1 MPFSRPLLTDLQSQA
16 LADVAALGTGDLL
29 RRSISL
35 VLPYAQAGLAHGHYG
50 FLDYISLQA
59 VPATATGEFM
69 YQWGYLKGIT
79 PKAATPASGA
89 VTFTG
94 AAGVS
99 IPSGTQV
106 SAAGG
111 VTYSTTASGTVSGTT
126 VTVLVTADIA
136 GSAGNLGAGS
146 AISLSTSISGINAAG
161 IVATAITSGADVET
175 DSAYRLR
182 MLARYASP
190 PQGGSSAD
198 YIGWATEVAGV
209 TRAWVAPNGAGAGTV
224 VVYTMWDDVEA
235 AHGGFPQGSD
245 GVATGETRDTAATG
259 DQLVVA
265 NYIFAPFRRPTTAL
279 VFSVAPS
286 AYPINFTIADLDT
299 STADVRAAISVAL
312 TAVFR
317 RSASPGGTTYP
328 LAVSGAV
335 NGKMYPSEF
344 QAAIAAVSGVNR
356 FTLTAPAISIIAPAG
371 SIPALGTIT
380 YV

>member
-59 VPATATGEFM
+59 IPATATGEFM

-79 PKAATPASGA
+79 PKAATKASGT
-89 VTFTG
+89 VLFSG
-94 AAGVS
+94 IAGVS
-99 IPSGTQV
+99 IPAGTQV
-106 SAAGG
+106 SATGG
-111 VTYSTTASGTVSGTT
+111 ITYSTTVSGTVSGTT
-126 VTVLVTADIA
+126 VMVPLLADLA
-136 GSAGNLGAGS
+136 GIAGNLASGS
-146 AISLSTSISGINAAG
+146 AVSLSTSITGINAAG
-161 IVATAITSGADVET
+161 IVATAIASGADAET

-190 PQGGSSAD
+190 PQGGSNAD
-198 YIGWATEVAGV
+198 YIGWATELAGV
-209 TRAWVAPNGAGAGTV
+209 TRAWLAPNGAGPGTV

-235 AHGGFPQGSD
+235 SYGGFPQGVN
-245 GVATGETRDTAATG
+245 GVAANEPRDTPATG

-265 NYIFAPFRRPTTAL
+265 NHIMPLRPTTAL
-279 VFSVAPS
+279 VYSVAPI
-286 AYPINFTIADLDT
+286 AYPVNFTIADLDM
-299 STADVRAAISVAL
+299 STAAVRAAISVAL
-312 TAVFR
+312 AAVFR
-317 RSASPGGTTYP
+317 RSASPGGTIYP
-328 LAVSGAV
+328 LSV
-335 NGKMYPSEF
+335 NGTVNGRMYPSEF

-356 FTLTAPAISIIAPAG
+356 FTLTSPSASITAPAG
-371 SIPALGTIT
+371 NMPTLGTVT